1 METNPFKERQEAL
14 NAIQKKWFFAVII
27 IAFLFIL
34 SSIFIVYSMAGF
46 LGNPSP
52 LNLNQLTALIAINL
66 IKTGVLFPIGYI
78 FHLIFIQ
85 YQKERKTEENY
96 AHKVAV
102 ISLLKDYKE
111 LDGNDEMKEKILSR
125 IYDAVCSSPTSQD
138 STTHNDYDAE

>member
-1 METNPFKERQEAL
+1 
-14 NAIQKKWFFAVII
+14 
-27 IAFLFIL
+27 
-34 SSIFIVYSMAGF
+34 MAGF